1 MKVPAVL
8 KNKYLFYA
16 LAVLAAL
23 NVIGYAS
30 VKAYECLALFL
41 LAGYGMH
48 CYCNNKSLL
57 ILAALFVANFVFGC
71 GRVKEGFQEAMK
83 DPKQLLEDAANAAA
97 DAGAQL
103 AKEGAAGMVEKC
115 SDLAIGAAT
124 VAGDCENDNRTKD
137 GQAMA
142 ADKSNKC
149 TFTAAIMGKCMKNGQ
164 TVAQVKDAN
173 GNMVDATQQNCTGD
187 AGSWEEGA
195 AAKCE

>member
-48 CYCNNKSLL
+48 CYCNNKSLS

-71 GRVKEGFQEAMK
+71 GRVKEGFEEAMK
-83 DPKQLLEDAANAAA
+83 SPEDLLKEAATSAGRAANQLNNQGNTQGANQAGNVATAAFQA
-97 DAGAQL
+97 S
-103 AKEGAAGMVEKC
+103 ETSC
-115 SDLAIGAAT
+115 
-124 VAGDCENDNRTKD
+124 CENGARKGDLTQSQITDCDSGNFCMPSTTTTPTTSTSTTTTSTNDN
-137 GQAMA
+137 
-142 ADKSNKC
+142 
-149 TFTAAIMGKCMKNGQ
+149 
-164 TVAQVKDAN
+164 
-173 GNMVDATQQNCTGD
+173 QNQ
-187 AGSWEEGA
+187 
-195 AAKCE
+195 

>member
-48 CYCNNKSLL
+48 CYCKNKSLA

-71 GRVKEGFQEAMK
+71 GRVKEGFEEAMK
-83 DPKQLLEDAANAAA
+83 APEDLLKDAAEAAEKAGGMLEQEGNAQMADVCASVSGTALDTATVCESHKKQENGQEVAA
-97 DAGAQL
+97 CKYTAAGA
-103 AKEGAAGMVEKC
+103 
-115 SDLAIGAAT
+115 
-124 VAGDCENDNRTKD
+124 
-137 GQAMA
+137 
-142 ADKSNKC
+142 
-149 TFTAAIMGKCMKNGQ
+149 GKCMKNGQ
-164 TVAQVKDAN
+164 QVQEEKDK
-173 GNMVDATQQNCTGD
+173 CSGD
-187 AGSWEEGA
+187 VGSWEQDPA
-195 AAKCE
+195 TCVKV

>member
-48 CYCNNKSLL
+48 CYCKNKSLA

-71 GRVKEGFQEAMK
+71 GRVKEGFEDAMK
-83 DPKQLLEDAANAAA
+83 SPEDLLKEAATSAGRAADQLNNQGNTSGANTAGNVANAAFQA
-97 DAGAQL
+97 S
-103 AKEGAAGMVEKC
+103 ETSC
-115 SDLAIGAAT
+115 
-124 VAGDCENDNRTKD
+124 CENGARKGDLTQSQITDCDSGN
-137 GQAMA
+137 
-142 ADKSNKC
+142 
-149 TFTAAIMGKCMKNGQ
+149 FCMPTPPPQSTTTTNNNNNDENQ
-164 TVAQVKDAN
+164 
-173 GNMVDATQQNCTGD
+173 
-187 AGSWEEGA
+187 
-195 AAKCE
+195 

>member
-48 CYCNNKSLL
+48 CYCSNKSLS

-71 GRVKEGFQEAMK
+71 GRVKEGFEEALKSPEDLLKEAAGKAEDAVGKLPNDSSSQEAAK
-83 DPKQLLEDAANAAA
+83 KAA
-97 DAGAQL
+97 
-103 AKEGAAGMVEKC
+103 ETVEKVAAFVASETSC
-115 SDLAIGAAT
+115 CDNGARKSDLTSDQTGSCDTGGFTCADPAA
-124 VAGDCENDNRTKD
+124 EN
-137 GQAMA
+137 
-142 ADKSNKC
+142 KSPS
-149 TFTAAIMGKCMKNGQ
+149 
-164 TVAQVKDAN
+164 V
-173 GNMVDATQQNCTGD
+173 
-187 AGSWEEGA
+187 
-195 AAKCE
+195 

>member
-48 CYCNNKSLL
+48 CYCNNKSLA

-71 GRVKEGFQEAMK
+71 GRVKEGFEEAMK
-83 DPKQLLEDAANAAA
+83 APKDLLEDAADAASK
-97 DAGAQL
+97 AGEAL
-103 AKEGAAGMVEKC
+103 AMKEGA
-115 SDLAIGAAT
+115 
-124 VAGDCENDNRTKD
+124 
-137 GQAMA
+137 
-142 ADKSNKC
+142 
-149 TFTAAIMGKCMKNGQ
+149 
-164 TVAQVKDAN
+164 
-173 GNMVDATQQNCTGD
+173 
-187 AGSWEEGA
+187 SWPMS
-195 AAKCE
+195 CVPLLLMIY

>member
-48 CYCNNKSLL
+48 CYCKNKSLA

-71 GRVKEGFQEAMK
+71 GRVKEGMEDMMK
-83 DPKQLLEDAANAAA
+83 DPKALLQEASA
-97 DAGAQL
+97 
-103 AKEGAAGMVEKC
+103 
-115 SDLAIGAAT
+115 
-124 VAGDCENDNRTKD
+124 
-137 GQAMA
+137 
-142 ADKSNKC
+142 
-149 TFTAAIMGKCMKNGQ
+149 
-164 TVAQVKDAN
+164 
-173 GNMVDATQQNCTGD
+173 
-187 AGSWEEGA
+187 A
-195 AAKCE
+195 AAKAGEQLSNQGQEGMADVCAALSIDANTAASDCTGIQKADGSGPADCQWTAPTEGKCSVGEHSDQQACEGANGQWTAPNEGSCVMPSPSQ

>member
-48 CYCNNKSLL
+48 CYCNNKSLA

-71 GRVKEGFQEAMK
+71 GRVKEGFEEAMK
-83 DPKQLLEDAANAAA
+83 APEDLLNDAAEAAQK
-97 DAGAQL
+97 AGGML
-103 AKEGAAGMVEKC
+103 EKEGKEAMADVC
-115 SDLAIGAAT
+115 AQVTGAALDT
-124 VAGDCENDNRTKD
+124 ANQCQSHKKQVD
-137 GQAMA
+137 GQEVDAC
-142 ADKSNKC
+142 KY
-149 TFTAAIMGKCMKNGQ
+149 TAAVGSCNDTSKTTKQ
-164 TVAQVKDAN
+164 D
-173 GNMVDATQQNCTGD
+173 CTGKYD
-187 AGSWEEGA
+187 VNGSEVDRAWTETSA
-195 AAKCE
+195 ATCVAAN

>member
-48 CYCNNKSLL
+48 CYCNNKSLS

-83 DPKQLLEDAANAAA
+83 KPEDLLKDAAEAASK
-97 DAGAQL
+97 AGEQL
-103 AKEGAAGMVEKC
+103 SSEGM
-115 SDLAIGAAT
+115 
-124 VAGDCENDNRTKD
+124 N
-137 GQAMA
+137 QA
-142 ADKSNKC
+142 ADKCAAVKGALLDTKDECEKTMKKDGSTKC
-149 TFTAAIMGKCMKNGQ
+149 DYTMAMEANTCYKDGAVVGEIDGVTA
-164 TVAQVKDAN
+164 
-173 GNMVDATQQNCTGD
+173 DATNCQGD
-187 AGSWEEGA
+187 GHMWSTSATPAS
-195 AAKCE
+195 CSQ

>member
-48 CYCNNKSLL
+48 CYCKNKSLA

-71 GRVKEGFQEAMK
+71 GRVKEGFEEAMK
-83 DPKQLLEDAANAAA
+83 APEDLLNDAAEAAEKAGGMLEKEGMDQAA
-97 DAGAQL
+97 DLCAQVAQTANFTATDCTNKKKRDGNTACDYKAG
-103 AKEGAAGMVEKC
+103 
-115 SDLAIGAAT
+115 
-124 VAGDCENDNRTKD
+124 KD
-137 GQAMA
+137 
-142 ADKSNKC
+142 ADKC
-149 TFTAAIMGKCMKNGQ
+149 YD
-164 TVAQVKDAN
+164 AQGNHVPQVQVD
-173 GNMVDATQQNCTGD
+173 GNMVDATATNCV
-187 AGSWEEGA
+187 APNSWNTT
-195 AAKCE
+195 KVDPTCSQ

>member
-48 CYCNNKSLL
+48 CYCSNKSLA

-71 GRVKEGFQEAMK
+71 GRVKEGFEEALK
-83 DPKQLLEDAANAAA
+83 SPEDLLKEAATSAETAANKLEDQGNPQAAA
-97 DAGAQL
+97 VRKVAEAAFVASETTCCDDGARKGSL
-103 AKEGAAGMVEKC
+103 
-115 SDLAIGAAT
+115 
-124 VAGDCENDNRTKD
+124 
-137 GQAMA
+137 A
-142 ADKSNKC
+142 ADQTGMCDTGN
-149 TFTAAIMGKCMKNGQ
+149 FCMPSPNPATTTTTTEEKN
-164 TVAQVKDAN
+164 
-173 GNMVDATQQNCTGD
+173 
-187 AGSWEEGA
+187 
-195 AAKCE
+195 

>member
-48 CYCNNKSLL
+48 CYCKNKSLA

-71 GRVKEGFQEAMK
+71 GRVKEGFEEAMK
-83 DPKQLLEDAANAAA
+83 APKELLEDAAAAA
-97 DAGAQL
+97 SKAGEAL
-103 AKEGAAGMVEKC
+103 AMKEGASGQGVKACTAIVD
-115 SDLAIGAAT
+115 DLLNTADACNAAHLD
-124 VAGDCENDNRTKD
+124 GDDTKRACKYTAKKEANTCYKD
-137 GQAMA
+137 GQA
-142 ADKSNKC
+142 
-149 TFTAAIMGKCMKNGQ
+149 
-164 TVAQVKDAN
+164 VPQVNVN
-173 GNMVDATQQNCTGD
+173 GNMVDATEQNCTGD
-187 AGSWEEGA
+187 VGQWNATESDPT
-195 AAKCE
+195 CM

>member
-48 CYCNNKSLL
+48 CYCNNKSLS

-71 GRVKEGFQEAMK
+71 GRVKEGFEEALQSPQE
-83 DPKQLLEDAANAAA
+83 LLEKAATAAA
-97 DAGAQL
+97 DAGEGF
-103 AKEGAAGMVEKC
+103 AKEGNTGMVEKC

-137 GQAMA
+137 GQSMA

>member
-48 CYCNNKSLL
+48 CYCNNKSLA

-71 GRVKEGFQEAMK
+71 GRVKEGMEDMMKSPEDLLKEAATTAG
-83 DPKQLLEDAANAAA
+83 QAA
-97 DAGAQL
+97 DQLQSQGNTQGAQT
-103 AKEGAAGMVEKC
+103 AGQVAQAAFQASETSC
-115 SDLAIGAAT
+115 
-124 VAGDCENDNRTKD
+124 CENGARKGDLTEAQITDCNTGNFCMPSPTPPTPPANDND
-137 GQAMA
+137 
-142 ADKSNKC
+142 N
-149 TFTAAIMGKCMKNGQ
+149 
-164 TVAQVKDAN
+164 
-173 GNMVDATQQNCTGD
+173 
-187 AGSWEEGA
+187 E
-195 AAKCE
+195 

>member
-48 CYCNNKSLL
+48 CYCNNKSLS

-71 GRVKEGFQEAMK
+71 GRVKEGFEEALK
-83 DPKQLLEDAANAAA
+83 SPQDLLKEAAGNAQK
-97 DAGAQL
+97 AGDML
-103 AKEGAAGMVEKC
+103 GKEGHEEEKK
-115 SDLAIGAAT
+115 
-124 VAGDCENDNRTKD
+124 E
-137 GQAMA
+137 
-142 ADKSNKC
+142 AD
-149 TFTAAIMGKCMKNGQ
+149 
-164 TVAQVKDAN
+164 TVAQAAWEASETTCCDN
-173 GNMVDATQQNCTGD
+173 GARKSDLTPDQTGSCDTGGFTCAAPATKTD
-187 AGSWEEGA
+187 
-195 AAKCE
+195 

>member
-48 CYCNNKSLL
+48 CYCSNKSLS

-71 GRVKEGFQEAMK
+71 GRVKEGFEEAMK
-83 DPKQLLEDAANAAA
+83 APADLLKDAANAAA
-97 DAGAQL
+97 EAGGQL
-103 AKEGAAGMVEKC
+103 AREGNTSGVAKC
-115 SDLAIGAAT
+115 SDLAITAAT
-124 VAGDCENDNRTKD
+124 VSADCENDNYTKS
-137 GQAMA
+137 GEA
-142 ADKSNKC
+142 ADPRVESNKC
-149 TFTAAIMGKCMKNGQ
+149 EFTKAIEAKCMNNGVKVEAADAAACKALGIEHKYEEATAATC
-164 TVAQVKDAN
+164 A
-173 GNMVDATQQNCTGD
+173 
-187 AGSWEEGA
+187 
-195 AAKCE
+195 

>member
-48 CYCNNKSLL
+48 CYCNNKSLA

-71 GRVKEGFQEAMK
+71 GRVKEGFEEAMK
-83 DPKQLLEDAANAAA
+83 APEDLLKDAAEAASKAGEQLSSEGMNQAADACAAVAANAGFTEQQCKAA
-97 DAGAQL
+97 KKKNGNDACDYDAP
-103 AKEGAAGMVEKC
+103 
-115 SDLAIGAAT
+115 
-124 VAGDCENDNRTKD
+124 
-137 GQAMA
+137 
-142 ADKSNKC
+142 
-149 TFTAAIMGKCMKNGQ
+149 KCMKDGAH
-164 TVAQVKDAN
+164 VATLADGTTATTQEN
-173 GNMVDATQQNCTGD
+173 CVDDVGEWKASCTQ
-187 AGSWEEGA
+187 
-195 AAKCE
+195 

>member
-48 CYCNNKSLL
+48 CYCKNKSLA

-71 GRVKEGFQEAMK
+71 GRVKEGFEEAMK
-83 DPKQLLEDAANAAA
+83 APEDLLKDAAEAASRAGDKLEKEGKEAMADACATVTGALLDTKTECESKKKQNGNDPCDYITGCNDTSIKDKSACTGQYEKDGNMEDRVWTAANA
-97 DAGAQL
+97 
-103 AKEGAAGMVEKC
+103 KC
-115 SDLAIGAAT
+115 S
-124 VAGDCENDNRTKD
+124 
-137 GQAMA
+137 Q
-142 ADKSNKC
+142 
-149 TFTAAIMGKCMKNGQ
+149 
-164 TVAQVKDAN
+164 
-173 GNMVDATQQNCTGD
+173 
-187 AGSWEEGA
+187 
-195 AAKCE
+195 